1 MKILLVLME
10 VITIFQCDFLFI
22 DTIIHLSLIYLSA
35 EMFPALANSTSSQMI
50 QHDSNF
56 CSMENGHIS
65 YGYSGGVHHT
75 TDSGKSEKYSIK
87 SEHRESNGQ
96 SHLSLSSVDIDF
108 PCSKKADKVFSE
120 NEKVQDDFSVSQ
132 TATNSFSTSKRRKA
146 APTRV
151 AAKKSSHEGDDMT
164 EFCK

>member
-1 MKILLVLME
+1 
-10 VITIFQCDFLFI
+10 
-22 DTIIHLSLIYLSA
+22 
-35 EMFPALANSTSSQMI
+35 MFPSLANSTEDLCSSQMI

-56 CSMENGHIS
+56 GSIENEHIS
-65 YGYSGGVHHT
+65 YGYSGVHHT
-75 TDSGKSEKYSIK
+75 KDSGKSDKSSIK
-87 SEHRESNGQ
+87 SEHREANGQ

-120 NEKVQDDFSVSQ
+120 HEKVQDDFQ
-132 TATNSFSTSKRRKA
+132 PATNSFSTSKRRKS

-151 AAKKSSHEGDDMT
+151 ATKKSSHEGDDMI

>member
-56 CSMENGHIS
+56 CSMENEHIS
-65 YGYSGGVHHT
+65 YGYSGVHHT

-87 SEHRESNGQ
+87 SEHREANGQ

-120 NEKVQDDFSVSQ
+120 NEKVQDDFIVSQ
-132 TATNSFSTSKRRKA
+132 PATNSFSTSKRRKP